1 MKPDMPRQPLYRRLH
16 LRNKE
21 RRLTQIMRDQVAAAA
36 SLLEMLLSV
45 MVLIGLLVSTVP
57 IVQEMFSLWFSD
69 NTDAFQTF
77 LGHAFNLVIGIEFI
91 KMLAKELRIS
101 VITTKRAYEDLET
114 EGFIRTMPGRGSFV
128 APQNPELH
136 REESLKQVEGHLQNA
151 IEAARRGGISLAEVT
166 ETLQLLWEG

>member
-1 MKPDMPRQPLYRRLH
+1 MKPDTPRQPLYRRLH
-16 LRNKE
+16 LRHKE

-91 KMLAKELRIS
+91 KMLAKHSPGSALEVLLYAIARQMILGHGSAVENLIS
-101 VITTKRAYEDLET
+101 VASIGLI
-114 EGFIRTMPGRGSFV
+114 FLIRKFVFVPSFGSTMPDGHT
-128 APQNPELH
+128 APDLVDSNH
-136 REESLKQVEGHLQNA
+136 HDSD
-151 IEAARRGGISLAEVT
+151 
-166 ETLQLLWEG
+166 ETFG